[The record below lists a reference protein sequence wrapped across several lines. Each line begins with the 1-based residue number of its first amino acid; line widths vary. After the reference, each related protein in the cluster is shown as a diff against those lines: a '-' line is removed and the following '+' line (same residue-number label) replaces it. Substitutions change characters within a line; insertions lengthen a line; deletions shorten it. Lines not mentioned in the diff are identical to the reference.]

1 MKKILVIIFFLILV
15 SFFLFREKALN
26 TSPVATHLN
35 YPSTQIPSPN
45 IPKANL
51 LEKKAFQKPNL
62 RSPASYLDIKTYL
75 PSNIPS
81 SLKNRWE
88 QRIAYEDNRYVT
100 SQLYLDGRPLGDY
113 FFKWEKQATEL
124 NLVAGELPEIKGVA
138 ASFPSKGIQ
147 SEKINDVLQDKANL
161 LSSKEIWIVSSSGI
175 LLPFLKIEIQRI
187 EKPQRTNGHE
197 FWIYDILKDTVTK
210 IVQAD
215 RY

>member
-1 MKKILVIIFFLILV
+1 MKKILVIFFFLILV
-15 SFFLFREKALN
+15 SFFFFKKKAVNQSHVDTNL
-26 TSPVATHLN
+26 SSR
-35 YPSTQIPSPN
+35 STQTPSVN
-45 IPKANL
+45 NPKANL
-51 LEKKAFQKPNL
+51 FEKQALQKPAL

-75 PSNIPS
+75 PLKFPS

-100 SQLYLDGRPLGDY
+100 SQLYLDGRPLDDY
-113 FFKWEKQATEL
+113 FFKWEKHATEL
-124 NLVAGELPEIKGVA
+124 NLVAGELPEIIGVA

-197 FWIYDILKDTVTK
+197 FWIYDILTDTVTK